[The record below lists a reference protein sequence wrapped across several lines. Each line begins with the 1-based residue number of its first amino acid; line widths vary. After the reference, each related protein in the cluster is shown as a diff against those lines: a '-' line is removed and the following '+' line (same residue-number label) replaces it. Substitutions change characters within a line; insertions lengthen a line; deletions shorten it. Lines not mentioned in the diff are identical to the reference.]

1 MLCEIFNHLNEDDHV
16 SISNIFEQY
25 EKQNMGFVINQD
37 RELYLSDGEETKE
50 SMYGWSLFD
59 VALSLKAN
67 KSAVNLLKNRS
78 LCMIPRADLTDPG
91 L

>member
-1 MLCEIFNHLNEDDHV
+1 MLCEVFNHLNEDDHV

-37 RELYLSDGEETKE
+37 RELYLNDGEESKE
-50 SMYGWSLFD
+50 SMYGWSLLD

-67 KSAVNLLKNRS
+67 KSAINLLKNKS